1 MTKPETPA
9 DKNDLNAYRE
19 RLDAAVTRVSA
30 MRPYAVD
37 TLGAACGHDILLVR
51 PEESADDLPR
61 ILTAGGFHGNEVAGP
76 WGILEYLETVDET
89 RLNAVNHAFLPVVN
103 PAGFVLDR
111 RENADGDNPNRG
123 FLELP
128 ETHIEYQAGEN
139 TEPSAEG
146 KVLMRHIDRLL
157 DLSRDGF
164 ITMHEDDRMDAG
176 YLFVNEDTVVM
187 PSPFAKALLAAL
199 TQYFDLIPDG
209 GKGAF
214 TSARIRD
221 GVWHNDYDSS
231 FESMMFA
238 KGVPFVSTTETP
250 GSLDLRRRIDC
261 NRALLDAF
269 ARFFADGDF
278 RESRP
283 ESAAAK

>member
-1 MTKPETPA
+1 MTAPDTPT

-19 RLDAAVTRVSA
+19 RLDAAVTRISA
-30 MRPYAVD
+30 VRPYAIE
-37 TLGAACGHDILLVR
+37 TLGSACDHDIVLVR
-51 PEESADDLPR
+51 PAENVADLPH
-61 ILTAGGFHGNEVAGP
+61 ILSAGGFHGNEVAGP
-76 WGILEYLETVDET
+76 WGILEYLERVDDS

-111 RENADGDNPNRG
+111 RENAMGDNPNRG
-123 FLELP
+123 FLQLP

-139 TEPSAEG
+139 SEPSAEG
-146 KVLMRHIDRLL
+146 AVLMRHIDRLL
-157 DLSRDGF
+157 DLARDGF
-164 ITMHEDDRMDAG
+164 ITMHEDDRMDTG
-176 YLFVNEDTVVM
+176 YLFVNEDTLVM
-187 PSPFAKALLAAL
+187 PSPFAKTLLSAL
-199 TQYFDLIPDG
+199 TAYFDLIPDG

-214 TSARIRD
+214 TSSRIRD
-221 GVWHNDYDSS
+221 GIWHNDYDSS

-250 GSLDLRRRIDC
+250 GSFDLRRRIDC

-269 ARFFADGDF
+269 ARFFADGAYRD
-278 RESRP
+278 SRP